1 VSSIKE
7 YLQRSLRRIGLYQR
21 LRASPLYDFYWRI
34 ADRKIIDRRN
44 SEVQFYRHLLE
55 GFHKGDLVFDI
66 GANQGQKT
74 DVFLRLGAT
83 VVAIE
88 PDAFNCEV
96 LRQKF
101 QLYRLVK
108 KPVTVVGKAVGAQT
122 RKETMWIDEPGSAK
136 NSLSKKW
143 VDTLRADQERFGA
156 RLDFKKRTEVET
168 VPLEDL
174 ILQHGLPFFVKI
186 DVEGYEPNVLRGL
199 RRPVRYLSFEV
210 NLPEFRPEGL
220 ECVELL
226 NTLDPNGRFNYFV
239 DCQKGLALNGWLTY
253 KEFYPVLAQCNECS
267 VEVFWSSDGRDQ
279 RRLPTSFERTRR
291 SL

>member
-1 VSSIKE
+1 MDTFKAL
-7 YLQRSLRRIGLYQR
+7 LQRSFRRLGLLQR
-21 LRASPLYDFYWRI
+21 LRASQLYDIYWRI
-34 ADRKIIDRRN
+34 ANPQIIDRRD
-44 SEVQFYRHLLE
+44 SEVQFYRRLLK
-55 GFHKGDLVFDI
+55 GFRQGDLIFDI

-74 DVFLRLGAT
+74 DVFLRMGAK
-83 VVAIE
+83 VIAIE
-88 PDAFNCEV
+88 PDALNQEV

-101 QLYRLVK
+101 QFFRLIK

-143 VDTLRADQERFGA
+143 VDTLRADRERFGT

-168 VPLEDL
+168 VTLEEL
-174 ILQHGLPFFVKI
+174 ISRHGLPFFVKI

-199 RRPVRYLSFEV
+199 RRPVPYLSFEV

-226 NTLDPNGRFNYFV
+226 GELASDGVFNYLV
-239 DCQKGLALNGWLTY
+239 DCQRGLILKDWLGQ
-253 KEFYPVLAQCNECS
+253 KEFYQLLEGCGES
-267 VEVFWSSDGRDQ
+267 SIEVFWSAPA
-279 RRLPTSFERTRR
+279 L
-291 SL
+291 